1 MICAEKQSIAVTGS
15 FANRSENRKSKL
27 HGFITCAA
35 CFYIILVFHTVN
47 VKGKHTLLSFDGVNV
62 KGDFCCEMVTR
73 VNVKGEHTL
82 PLKFVV

>member
-1 MICAEKQSIAVTGS
+1 LKEQ
-15 FANRSENRKSKL
+15 
-27 HGFITCAA
+27 AA
-35 CFYIILVFHTVN
+35 WVYYLCSLFLYHSVSRAVN
-47 VKGKHTLLSFDGVNV
+47 VNGKHTLPSFDGVNV